1 MTLRNFRT
9 RRRKG
14 DALKKLILKLEHD
27 KGRGVIYSGHPDIAT
42 EACSESNYEAKHV
55 KVWAKSGDDEKFEP
69 VALYVVEGESAQIPG
84 TNVFV
89 PYQEFEGTRLMEF
102 MVA

>member
-1 MTLRNFRT
+1 MTPGKIPA

-14 DALKKLILKLEHD
+14 DVLKTLILKLEHD
-27 KGRGVIYSGHPDIAT
+27 KGRGTIHSGHHELDT
-42 EACSESNYEAKHV
+42 TACDVAYEEKHV
-55 KVWAKSGDDEKFEP
+55 KVWAKWDDDQQFEP
-69 VALYVVEGESAQIPG
+69 VALYIVEGESAQIPG

-89 PYQEFEGTRLMEF
+89 PYQEFEGTKIIEL